1 MHQIFKNGVKKMN
14 VGKREWRWT
23 KKVLPVIS
31 ESVNLLNIELNF
43 YNMLIIKKMLFIR
56 KRSSV

>member
-14 VGKREWRWT
+14 VGKGEWRWT
-23 KKVLPVIS
+23 KKALPVIS

-43 YNMLIIKKMLFIR
+43 YN
-56 KRSSV
+56 S